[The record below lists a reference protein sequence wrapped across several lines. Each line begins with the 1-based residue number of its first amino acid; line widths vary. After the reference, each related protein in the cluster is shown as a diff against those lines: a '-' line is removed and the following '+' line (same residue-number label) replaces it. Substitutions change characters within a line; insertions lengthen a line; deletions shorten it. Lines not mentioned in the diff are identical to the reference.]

1 MGIISLER
9 IDNLIW
15 LGRYSERIY
24 LTIKEFFFY
33 YDKMLDDPNL
43 YKEYCYILQILMI
56 YENDRNFVVDYVDKK
71 FNALN
76 DATLSIK
83 LDTESKTV
91 IICLL
96 YTRDVF
102 VLNKDLQKGLSFNIN
117 YMTVN
122 ESECTN
128 ESIFTGTIIIS
139 DLSFNLSTK
148 DGHKPTVTLY
158 CTYN

>member
-1 MGIISLER
+1 
-9 IDNLIW
+9 
-15 LGRYSERIY
+15 
-24 LTIKEFFFY
+24 
-33 YDKMLDDPNL
+33 
-43 YKEYCYILQILMI
+43 MI
-56 YENDRNFVVDYVDKK
+56 YESDRNFLVDYGDKK

-76 DATLSIK
+76 DATLYIK
-83 LDTESKTV
+83 LDTENKTV
-91 IICLL
+91 IIDLL

-102 VLNKDLQKGLSFNIN
+102 ILNKALQKGLSFNIN

-128 ESIFTGTIIIS
+128 ESRFTGTIIIS

-158 CTYN
+158 CNYN

>member
-1 MGIISLER
+1 
-9 IDNLIW
+9 
-15 LGRYSERIY
+15 
-24 LTIKEFFFY
+24 
-33 YDKMLDDPNL
+33 
-43 YKEYCYILQILMI
+43 MI
-56 YENDRNFVVDYVDKK
+56 YENDRNFVVDYIDKK

-102 VLNKDLQKGLSFNIN
+102 VLNKDLQNGLSFNIN

-158 CTYN
+158 CNYN

>member
-1 MGIISLER
+1 
-9 IDNLIW
+9 
-15 LGRYSERIY
+15 
-24 LTIKEFFFY
+24 
-33 YDKMLDDPNL
+33 
-43 YKEYCYILQILMI
+43 MI
-56 YENDRNFVVDYVDKK
+56 YENDRNFVVDYIDKK

-76 DATLSIK
+76 DATLYIK

-102 VLNKDLQKGLSFNIN
+102 VLNKDLQNGLSFNIN

-158 CTYN
+158 CNYN

>member
-1 MGIISLER
+1 
-9 IDNLIW
+9 
-15 LGRYSERIY
+15 
-24 LTIKEFFFY
+24 
-33 YDKMLDDPNL
+33 
-43 YKEYCYILQILMI
+43 MI
-56 YENDRNFVVDYVDKK
+56 YESNSNFIVDYGDSV
-71 FNALN
+71 FNALK
-76 DATLSIK
+76 DATLYIK

-102 VLNKDLQKGLSFNIN
+102 VLNKALQKGLSFNIN

-122 ESECTN
+122 ESEHTD
-128 ESIFTGTIIIS
+128 ESRFTGTIIIS

-158 CTYN
+158 CNYN

>member
-1 MGIISLER
+1 
-9 IDNLIW
+9 
-15 LGRYSERIY
+15 
-24 LTIKEFFFY
+24 
-33 YDKMLDDPNL
+33 
-43 YKEYCYILQILMI
+43 MI
-56 YENDRNFVVDYVDKK
+56 YESDRNFVVDYGDSK

-76 DATLSIK
+76 DATLYIK

-91 IICLL
+91 IIDLL

-102 VLNKDLQKGLSFNIN
+102 VLNKALQKGLSFNIN

-122 ESECTN
+122 EVEHTD
-128 ESIFTGTIIIS
+128 ESRFTGTITIS

-158 CTYN
+158 CNYN

>member
-1 MGIISLER
+1 
-9 IDNLIW
+9 
-15 LGRYSERIY
+15 
-24 LTIKEFFFY
+24 
-33 YDKMLDDPNL
+33 
-43 YKEYCYILQILMI
+43 MI
-56 YENDRNFVVDYVDKK
+56 YESDSNFIVDYGDSK
-71 FNALN
+71 FNPLN
-76 DATLSIK
+76 DATLYIK

-102 VLNKDLQKGLSFNIN
+102 ALNKALQKGLSFNIN

-122 ESECTN
+122 ESEHTN

-158 CTYN
+158 CKYN

>member
-1 MGIISLER
+1 
-9 IDNLIW
+9 
-15 LGRYSERIY
+15 
-24 LTIKEFFFY
+24 
-33 YDKMLDDPNL
+33 
-43 YKEYCYILQILMI
+43 MI
-56 YENDRNFVVDYVDKK
+56 YESDRNFLVDYGDKK

-76 DATLSIK
+76 DATSYIK
-83 LDTESKTV
+83 LDTENKTV
-91 IICLL
+91 IIDLL

-102 VLNKDLQKGLSFNIN
+102 ILNKALQKGLSFNIN

-128 ESIFTGTIIIS
+128 ESRFTGTIIIS

-158 CTYN
+158 CNYN